1 MAGVGSCAASLLRAA
16 QRIGGSR
23 DPALDLPLVS
33 DIRSFGRR
41 VEGFT
46 SRVEAIDD
54 TLRSQVQSVSSTE
67 RPRRLTRDQQRQQ
80 TRERLLSSALEVF
93 EARGYDE
100 SSLEEIA
107 ERAGY
112 TRKAVYSNFSGKSE
126 LLLELVERRFKSHIE
141 RIEAV
146 LDEEGS
152 TERKTIDVGSM
163 FADYLG
169 EERAWGRLF
178 HEFSSVASR
187 DEDIGLR
194 FRACFRA
201 RKQIIVRLVE
211 SEVSRR
217 GIELTAPV
225 ERLVMGAF
233 ALFTGLSVE
242 KMIDPEEVDEALF
255 GEMLGLLA
263 TSVMAPS
270 S

>member
-1 MAGVGSCAASLLRAA
+1 MHH
-16 QRIGGSR
+16 
-23 DPALDLPLVS
+23 
-33 DIRSFGRR
+33 
-41 VEGFT
+41 
-46 SRVEAIDD
+46 
-54 TLRSQVQSVSSTE
+54 VSSTQ
-67 RPRRLTRDQQRQQ
+67 RPPRLTRDQQRQQ

-93 EARGYDE
+93 EACGYAE

-126 LLLELVERRFKSHIE
+126 LLLEIVERRFQSHIE

-146 LDEEGS
+146 LDQETSPEH
-152 TERKTIDVGSM
+152 KAIDVGSV
-163 FADYLG
+163 FADYLNQ
-169 EERAWGRLF
+169 EQAWGKLF
-178 HEFSSVASR
+178 HEFCSVALR
-187 DEDIGLR
+187 DEKIGSR

-211 SEVSRR
+211 SEVRRR

-225 ERLVMGAF
+225 ERLVMGVF

-242 KMIDPEEVDEALF
+242 KMIDPEEIDEALF

-263 TSVMAPS
+263 TSVIAPNS
-270 S
+270 